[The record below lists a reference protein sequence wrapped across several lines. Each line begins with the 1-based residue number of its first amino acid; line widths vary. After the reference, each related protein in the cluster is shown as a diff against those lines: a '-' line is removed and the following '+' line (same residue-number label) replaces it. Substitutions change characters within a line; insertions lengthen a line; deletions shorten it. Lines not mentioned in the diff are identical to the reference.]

1 MGWRWLWQAGV
12 SILKALAL
20 LNAFWGTRK
29 PRVCVCERLLPRQTD
44 SSDTTFRSYH
54 LSMSLRKLA
63 ADSGLESL
71 RLWGKALECFFF
83 FQSILK
89 ILTTTSTVLELE
101 FVKVLGTGGD
111 YYVAEGTLNAAEQAV
126 ALPGSPDDDVEPR
139 GQGDLRPD

>member
-1 MGWRWLWQAGV
+1 MYV
-12 SILKALAL
+12 
-20 LNAFWGTRK
+20 
-29 PRVCVCERLLPRQTD
+29 
-44 SSDTTFRSYH
+44 
-54 LSMSLRKLA
+54 
-63 ADSGLESL
+63 
-71 RLWGKALECFFF
+71 FF